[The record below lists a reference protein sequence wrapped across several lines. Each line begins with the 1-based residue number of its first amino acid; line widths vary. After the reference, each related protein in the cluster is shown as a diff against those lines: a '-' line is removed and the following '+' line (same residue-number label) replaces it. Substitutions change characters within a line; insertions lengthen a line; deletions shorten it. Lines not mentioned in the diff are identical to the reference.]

1 LERSFQHMLIWDT
14 ITKWDGFTNWD
25 AELGDRNRK
34 REHKKTMTNLK
45 SMKMKLH
52 LTIIQS

>member
-1 LERSFQHMLIWDT
+1 MLIWDT